1 MSTSKVAAVVCAGAA
16 LRVGLFACGLDA
28 FAQNRLEYVTPLN
41 SLLRLQE
48 GHFLYKAGVNPYAG
62 DTFHQPPLVLAVYTL
77 LDALTVFHISLRTCL
92 IGWTIFMDVVIAL
105 GFASMCRAFLSSQG
119 EQQCE
124 RSKIWLNHPP
134 VSSLLAPE
142 MLPATTAAMFLF
154 NPYSVISSLALS
166 TSLVTYASIVW
177 SFSFAVQGLLVHAIV
192 LLALATYLSVYPVV
206 LVVPVLLM
214 IHQARSAASFSTPDQ
229 PTRVPLP
236 RVLLSIGLFLTSV
249 GGFVGVSFVYMGRTW
264 DFLRATYVWMHEYP
278 DLTPNIGIFWYFFM
292 ELFDRFQ
299 SYFLVLL
306 HLHPYL
312 YVLPLFIRLRA
323 RPLAFACVLLAL
335 VSIFQPYP
343 SLGDI
348 GFALPCFL
356 LHPSSIIGMPTKF
369 VLAAGLGVATVLLPV
384 MGFLWLYPGSGNANF
399 FYNQT
404 LVFQYFYLRG
414 IGQFLAAT
422 LRRDKQL
429 DEHVKLNR
437 PKLT

>member
-1 MSTSKVAAVVCAGAA
+1 MPGSRSNSPRRDDSPRRNDRSRSRSPDRDQGNSKRKVGTAARWNEKGFGFIKPDDGAEDVFCHFSSIKDGNCLREGDKVEFEVRFDEQKGKNRAEDVTGGVYEERRPRDTRMAAVVCAGAA

-28 FAQNRLEYVTPLN
+28 FARNRLEYVTPLN

-77 LDALTVFHISLRTCL
+77 LDALTVFHIPLRTCL

-214 IHQARSAASFSTPDQ
+214 IHQARS
-229 PTRVPLP
+229 
-236 RVLLSIGLFLTSV
+236 V

-312 YVLPLFIRLRA
+312 YVLPLFIRLR
-323 RPLAFACVLLAL
+323 
-335 VSIFQPYP
+335 Y
-343 SLGDI
+343 D
-348 GFALPCFL
+348 
-356 LHPSSIIGMPTKF
+356 M
-369 VLAAGLGVATVLLPV
+369 
-384 MGFLWLYPGSGNANF
+384 
-399 FYNQT
+399 
-404 LVFQYFYLRG
+404 
-414 IGQFLAAT
+414 
-422 LRRDKQL
+422 
-429 DEHVKLNR
+429 
-437 PKLT
+437 

>member
-1 MSTSKVAAVVCAGAA
+1 
-16 LRVGLFACGLDA
+16 
-28 FAQNRLEYVTPLN
+28 
-41 SLLRLQE
+41 QE

-77 LDALTVFHISLRTCL
+77 LDALTVFHIPLRTCL

-214 IHQARSAASFSTPDQ
+214 IHQARS
-229 PTRVPLP
+229 
-236 RVLLSIGLFLTSV
+236 V

-312 YVLPLFIRLRA
+312 YVLPLFIRLR
-323 RPLAFACVLLAL
+323 
-335 VSIFQPYP
+335 Y
-343 SLGDI
+343 D
-348 GFALPCFL
+348 
-356 LHPSSIIGMPTKF
+356 M
-369 VLAAGLGVATVLLPV
+369 
-384 MGFLWLYPGSGNANF
+384 
-399 FYNQT
+399 
-404 LVFQYFYLRG
+404 
-414 IGQFLAAT
+414 
-422 LRRDKQL
+422 
-429 DEHVKLNR
+429 
-437 PKLT
+437 

>member
-264 DFLRATYVWMHEYP
+264 DFLRAT
-278 DLTPNIGIFWYFFM
+278 
-292 ELFDRFQ
+292 
-299 SYFLVLL
+299 
-306 HLHPYL
+306 
-312 YVLPLFIRLRA
+312 A